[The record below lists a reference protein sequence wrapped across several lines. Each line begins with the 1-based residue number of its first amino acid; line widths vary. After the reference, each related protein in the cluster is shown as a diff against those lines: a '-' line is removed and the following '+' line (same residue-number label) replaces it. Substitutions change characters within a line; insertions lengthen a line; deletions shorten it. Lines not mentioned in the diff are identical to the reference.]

1 MTCRARTSAF
11 IAALL
16 LALLIALPIA
26 AQAGGFTL
34 QPIQPAVNAGASI
47 TFIGTGFIRG
57 ERVVTWATAPD
68 QAVIGG
74 DYAGANGDEGRIE
87 VAFKI
92 PASAIGGRWS
102 MTAYGLQ
109 SKTPVVAAFDVIG
122 RSPTS
127 ATSQAAVAPPSGPP
141 GTTFAFAAFGYHD
154 KEKVSYWFTGPDG
167 KVYQAYPR
175 GARTNHDGRVD
186 INWTAPQDAPTGAW
200 VVTIQGLESN
210 IARGVP
216 FEIR

>member
-1 MTCRARTSAF
+1 MIHTLRT
-11 IAALL
+11 IGVIGGLL
-16 LALLIALPIA
+16 LAMMLAPRA
-26 AQAGGFTL
+26 AQATGFTL
-34 QPIQPAVNAGASI
+34 QPTQPAVNAGASI

-74 DYAGANGDEGRIE
+74 DYTGADGDEGRIE
-87 VAFKI
+87 VAFEV
-92 PASAIGGRWS
+92 PANAIGGRWA

-127 ATSQAAVAPPSGPP
+127 ATSQAGVAPPSGPP
-141 GTTFAFAAFGYHD
+141 GTTFAFVALGYHD